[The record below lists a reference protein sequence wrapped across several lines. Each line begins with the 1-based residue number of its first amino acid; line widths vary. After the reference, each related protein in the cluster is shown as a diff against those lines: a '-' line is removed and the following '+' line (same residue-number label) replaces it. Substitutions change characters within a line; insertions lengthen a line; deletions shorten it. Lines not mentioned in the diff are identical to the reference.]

1 MRKLP
6 YLYHETSLSI
16 SRHFVSGNFEK
27 GTWAVHASREYHPQ
41 KNWVQKELK
50 RDYLG
55 CKAYMEDS
63 LSYLD
68 NLLVVISSLSAS
80 ELT

>member
-1 MRKLP
+1 MQKLS
-6 YLYHETSLSI
+6 YLYHEKSLSI

-55 CKAYMEDS
+55 CKAYMGDS
-63 LSYLD
+63 LSLD